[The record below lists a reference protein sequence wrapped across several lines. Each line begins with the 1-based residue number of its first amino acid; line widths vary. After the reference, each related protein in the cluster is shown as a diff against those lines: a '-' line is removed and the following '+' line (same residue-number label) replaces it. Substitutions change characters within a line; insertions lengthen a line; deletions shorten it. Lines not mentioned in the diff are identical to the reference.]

1 MLSIFLWLGLAVIIT
16 TVMVVI
22 TVRAARRM
30 NHGTAR
36 QRNEYG
42 CAFGCGL
49 TYLVIVAF
57 IAIAAVVLTVVDG

>member
-1 MLSIFLWLGLAVIIT
+1 MLSIFLWLVLTAIIT
-16 TVMVVI
+16 IVMVVI

-49 TYLVIVAF
+49 TYLAHC
-57 IAIAAVVLTVVDG
+57 LNKTVTHVSGCPK